1 MKTINLEIALKWWST
16 LDNSQKAIINDEFD
30 KGMRH
35 YCELEDEDV
44 LELYKFQCEQA
55 YNETFNP
62 EAHSSLIIDFDAVET
77 IEEVAHKHDKYMLGQ
92 VQDSGFA
99 YNVYNFITGAK
110 SNAARNYWFKIFNEE
125 QKGQFKQ
132 EKS

>member
-1 MKTINLEIALKWWST
+1 MIVELELETARDWWNNLPNDSLRYDLIDKYEIKILSRTEILEIWKKET
-16 LDNSQKAIINDEFD
+16 QE
-30 KGMRH
+30 
-35 YCELEDEDV
+35 
-44 LELYKFQCEQA
+44 
-55 YNETFNP
+55 YNETFNL

>member
-16 LDNSQKAIINDEFD
+16 LHNSQKAIINDEFD

-35 YCELEDEDV
+35 YSELEDEDV

-62 EAHSSLIIDFDAVET
+62 EAHSHLIIDFDKVET
-77 IEEVAHKHDKYMLGQ
+77 IEEIAQRHSDQNHIIGDFYKLG
-92 VQDSGFA
+92 
-99 YNVYNFITGAK
+99 FIEGVK
-110 SNAARNYWFKIFNEE
+110 WCKE
-125 QKGQFKQ
+125 QLKN
-132 EKS
+132 